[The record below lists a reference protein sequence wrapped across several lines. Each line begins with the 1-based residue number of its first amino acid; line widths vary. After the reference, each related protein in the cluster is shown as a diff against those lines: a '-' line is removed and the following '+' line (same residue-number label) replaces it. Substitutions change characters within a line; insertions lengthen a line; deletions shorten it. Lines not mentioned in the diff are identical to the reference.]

1 MQEGNYGV
9 FFGNEQVG
17 KVNVRRQGLYLQFQC
32 RCRVTGKTVYR
43 LRVRCGEKQESIG
56 VLVPVNDGFGLN
68 TKLPAKRFGN
78 GNVEFLL
85 VPKYEKENGIFVP
98 IYPEEPFAYISRL
111 KEAYL
116 VRKAGQ
122 TGLLIK

>member
-1 MQEGNYGV
+1 M
-9 FFGNEQVG
+9 
-17 KVNVRRQGLYLQFQC
+17 
-32 RCRVTGKTVYR
+32 
-43 LRVRCGEKQESIG
+43 
-56 VLVPVNDGFGLN
+56 NDGFGLN

-78 GNVEFLL
+78 GNAEFLL

>member
-1 MQEGNYGV
+1 M
-9 FFGNEQVG
+9 
-17 KVNVRRQGLYLQFQC
+17 
-32 RCRVTGKTVYR
+32 
-43 LRVRCGEKQESIG
+43 
-56 VLVPVNDGFGLN
+56 PVNDGFGLN